1 MLLNFGSMNND
12 GGIIVIDR
20 DGVGRDGVGRGGGLQ
35 TYPLSFIGILSSLRS
50 FSLCCIA
57 LLINDQSIQHNIKKR
72 RGKKVGK
79 EKKIPQQ
86 YIIMQGE
93 LTVEHIASYLSV
105 FLLSIEWWTF
115 ANFPWFSKSS
125 RLRQQFRWK
134 NIVEEGLNL
143 NMNLSGKYLQTHYW

>member
-20 DGVGRDGVGRGGGLQ
+20 DGVGRDGVGRGEGLQ

-105 FLLSIEWWTF
+105 FLLSIE
-115 ANFPWFSKSS
+115 
-125 RLRQQFRWK
+125 
-134 NIVEEGLNL
+134 
-143 NMNLSGKYLQTHYW
+143 

>member
-1 MLLNFGSMNND
+1 M
-12 GGIIVIDR
+12 IDR

-105 FLLSIEWWTF
+105 FLLSIE
-115 ANFPWFSKSS
+115 
-125 RLRQQFRWK
+125 
-134 NIVEEGLNL
+134 
-143 NMNLSGKYLQTHYW
+143 